1 MVAATTAPGTVDAP
15 SGRATIL
22 PAAMGMTVA
31 ASSIRGVPVT
41 TGVMIRRSSGSQ
53 VARANWATAPK
64 IGSAVSRPGPPDC
77 RAGPATMMSDTLAA
91 VGSTWPVPKRQI
103 LPACRAV
110 VTPQMRKVAKAAQVR

>member
-31 ASSIRGVPVT
+31 ASSIRAVPVT

-53 VARANWATAPK
+53 VARTNWASTPK
-64 IGSAVSRPGPPDC
+64 ISSAESRPGPPDC
-77 RAGPATMMSDTLAA
+77 RAGTPTMMRDTLAA
-91 VGSTWPVPKRQI
+91 VGSTWPVQKRQM
-103 LPACRAV
+103 LPAYKTV
-110 VTPQMRKVAKAAQVR
+110 VTPQMRKVAKVAQVR